1 MTSTLSLNKRWN
13 LSQTNFSNQC
23 EQTGRHT
30 HTQFVHILVKE
41 TLKGTPPF
49 LCSGFSAVHCINP
62 TSCRYILQSRQGHC
76 EGTHFLIFLLKI
88 LKDCDNLISMG
99 TRSHISGPR
108 NEMGSV
114 PCLTECTLRLFA
126 FRQKLYG
133 RETGTNIFYSGWTKT
148 MQDFVNFY
156 NKFLYVSLCID
167 TELSFSNSS

>member
-1 MTSTLSLNKRWN
+1 
-13 LSQTNFSNQC
+13 
-23 EQTGRHT
+23 
-30 HTQFVHILVKE
+30 
-41 TLKGTPPF
+41 
-49 LCSGFSAVHCINP
+49 
-62 TSCRYILQSRQGHC
+62 
-76 EGTHFLIFLLKI
+76 
-88 LKDCDNLISMG
+88 MG